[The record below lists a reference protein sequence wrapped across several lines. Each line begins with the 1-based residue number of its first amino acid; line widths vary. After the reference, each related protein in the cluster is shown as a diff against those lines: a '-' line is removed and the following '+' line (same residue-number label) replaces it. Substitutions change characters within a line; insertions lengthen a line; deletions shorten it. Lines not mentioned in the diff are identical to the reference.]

1 MNSVVIEN
9 TQPLADSALKYF
21 RISGVISFT
30 VLWLM
35 SVIATIGYCISHW
48 QLPSLWM
55 LAALLLLWA
64 ALGVWIIVI
73 YPKKKFIHTR
83 WRFDELGLHIYQ
95 GIWWKKQYAVPR
107 SRVQHMDVAQ
117 GPIQRKL
124 DIASLILHTA
134 GTSNA
139 SVTLTGI
146 DYQRACNIR
155 DQLLIQDQSDAV

>member
-1 MNSVVIEN
+1 MNSHIIES

-21 RISGVISFT
+21 RLHGAISFT
-30 VLWLM
+30 VLLVM
-35 SVIATIGYCISHW
+35 SVIAMVGFSISHW
-48 QLPSLWM
+48 QFPALWVV
-55 LAALLLLWA
+55 LLLLV
-64 ALGVWIIVI
+64 VWICLGIWMIAI
-73 YPKKKFIHTR
+73 YPRKKFIHTR

-95 GIWWKKQYAVPR
+95 GVWWKKQYAVPR

-146 DYQRACNIR
+146 DYQQACEIR
-155 DQLLIQDQSDAV
+155 DQLLVQDQSDAV